1 MGIVGKEI
9 PTGLQEPRK
18 KVTSGRPAVFLD
30 RDGTINEEVDFV
42 CSPEELRLIPG
53 AARAI
58 SRLNEAGLVT
68 CVISNQSGVARGL
81 LTEED
86 LLRIHAK
93 LEHDLQSEGARL
105 DRIYYCPHHPTEGIP
120 PYNISCTCRKP
131 ATGMLESGRQEF
143 SIDLRRSFVVGDR
156 LADIGAG
163 TAAGAQTI
171 LVQTGY
177 GKNALEDCS
186 RAGIAPDRVLPSL
199 AEAVEY
205 ILGENGSHA

>member
-1 MGIVGKEI
+1 
-9 PTGLQEPRK
+9 
-18 KVTSGRPAVFLD
+18 VTTGRPAVFLD

-42 CSPEELRLIPG
+42 CSPDELHLIPG
-53 AARAI
+53 AAGAI
-58 SRLNEAGLVT
+58 RRLNQAGLIT

-86 LLRIHAK
+86 LMRIHAK
-93 LEHDLQSEGARL
+93 LEQDLQLEEARL
-105 DRIYYCPHHPTEGIP
+105 DRIYYCPHHPTEGVP

-131 ATGMLESGRQEF
+131 ATGMLESGREEF
-143 SIDLRRSFVVGDR
+143 SIDLKRSFVIGDR

-171 LVQTGY
+171 LVLTGY
-177 GKNALEDCS
+177 GKKALEEC
-186 RAGIAPDRVLPSL
+186 RKAGITPDRILPSL
-199 AEAVEY
+199 AEAVEH

>member
-9 PTGLQEPRK
+9 PSGVQEPQE
-18 KVTSGRPAVFLD
+18 KVTTGRPAVFLD

-58 SRLNEAGLVT
+58 HRLNASGLVT
-68 CVISNQSGVARGL
+68 CVISNQSGIARGL

-86 LLRIHAK
+86 LVQIHAR
-93 LEHDLQSEGARL
+93 LERDLLVEGARL
-105 DRIYYCPHHPTEGIP
+105 DRIYYCPHHPTEGTP
-120 PYNISCTCRKP
+120 PYDITCACRKP
-131 ATGMLESGRQEF
+131 ATGMLEAGREEF
-143 SIDLRRSFVVGDR
+143 SIDLERSFVVGDR

-163 TAAGAQTI
+163 KSAGAQTI
-171 LVQTGY
+171 LVLTGY
-177 GKNALEDCS
+177 GKNTLEKC
-186 RAGIAPDRVLPSL
+186 RETGVAPDRILPSL

-205 ILGENGSHA
+205 ILGENGSHG